1 MSMSG
6 AGREQG
12 ARARALAVLRV
23 RSRAL
28 AVALLPAAAA
38 VILLAGG
45 STGHLTGPG
54 WDLARRIVTPLAVL
68 VLLLAAGIAL
78 VVARARPAVSPT
90 VPIAEEAAPD
100 LYRMVRDLADRLG
113 VPAPSAIALTPDCD
127 SWLEDR

>member
-68 VLLLAAGIAL
+68 VLLLAAGVAL

-90 VPIAEEAAPD
+90 VPIAEGAARTCTGWCGTSPT
-100 LYRMVRDLADRLG
+100 A
-113 VPAPSAIALTPDCD
+113 SASP
-127 SWLEDR
+127 RPPR

>member
-1 MSMSG
+1 MSRSG
-6 AGREQG
+6 AGREQGAPG

-45 STGHLTGPG
+45 STGHMTGSG

-68 VLLLAAGIAL
+68 VLLLAA
-78 VVARARPAVSPT
+78 
-90 VPIAEEAAPD
+90 
-100 LYRMVRDLADRLG
+100 
-113 VPAPSAIALTPDCD
+113 
-127 SWLEDR
+127 